1 MSLDQLVDQKEILY
15 PRTTYLHG
23 SGKKLNNN
31 NFLLNKMIRQY
42 SVRTFTIIYLLYVC
56 IYCNINLIY
65 LHQHYE
71 SIQYLLA
78 SIRG

>member
-1 MSLDQLVDQKEILY
+1 MSLVDQLDIKY